1 MLYCMWFLS
10 VVFSVAL
17 YFFLKELQ
25 ILRKDISGLVI
36 SHTNKTTKE
45 TELMEV
51 TLKNQELEGQ
61 SIYDTLGARY
71 NA

>member
-36 SHTNKTTKE
+36 SHTSKTTKE